1 VYAGVIEG
9 RVMMPHFP
17 SRMIVW
23 IAATS
28 AAATG
33 CASPPGRGPH
43 ARVAGPAAAVR
54 AGSPERAAR
63 AVPGHRGELDGVSC
77 PRPAA
82 CVAVGLS
89 LGREPGHFRPLAEA
103 WNGTTWRVLRTA
115 PLPAGVFGGLG
126 DVSCPAVTR
135 CLAVGSV
142 SSGRAQTGIA
152 EAWSGAGWRL
162 LRLRYPPG
170 TAASYLTGVSCLR
183 RTCLLVGAYQ
193 RRLPG
198 QPLPLAMQLRGGRV
212 RLLRPAVPAGRT
224 HARLDGISCAAASAC
239 MAVGA
244 YVYPFG
250 HNAPPGLAFAEAW
263 DGISWRL
270 IDVPTPDRAP
280 DSELG
285 RVSCPAATR
294 CLATGSFDFL
304 TAVSA
309 RPLTEAWQAGRWRAV
324 AITGQR
330 LKGLFPSGVSCWS
343 ASRCVAVGGTLGRT
357 ERPGAELWNGRT
369 LRALP
374 VPRPARGNLNGIS
387 CPAPSRCV
395 AVGVA
400 RRGTLAELWNG
411 KTWQVLPAPAITH

>member
-1 VYAGVIEG
+1 
-9 RVMMPHFP
+9 MMPHFP
-17 SRMIVW
+17 SRMIVL
-23 IAATS
+23 IAA
-28 AAATG
+28 AAAVVVTG
-33 CASPPGRGPH
+33 CASPPGRGAH
-43 ARVAGPAAAVR
+43 AQVAGPAAAVR

-63 AVPGHRGELDGVSC
+63 AVPGRRGELDGVSC
-77 PRPAA
+77 ARPAA
-82 CVAVGLS
+82 CVAVGLI
-89 LGREPGHFRPLAEA
+89 LGRRPGHFRPLAEA
-103 WNGTTWRVLRTA
+103 WNGTTWRVLNTA
-115 PLPAGVFGGLG
+115 SLPAGVFGGLG

-135 CLAVGSV
+135 CVAVGGV
-142 SSGRAQTGIA
+142 SAGRGQTGIA
-152 EAWSGAGWRL
+152 EAWNGAGWRL

-212 RLLRPAVPAGRT
+212 RLLRPGLPAGRM
-224 HARLDGISCAAASAC
+224 HAGLDGISCAAASAC

-244 YVYPFG
+244 YPYPFG

-263 DGISWRL
+263 DGTGWRV
-270 IDVPTPDRAP
+270 INVPTPDRAP

-294 CLATGSFDFL
+294 CLATGSFGFL
-304 TAVSA
+304 TAVST
-309 RPLTEAWQAGRWRAV
+309 RPLTEAWQAGRWRPV
-324 AITGQR
+324 PITGPG
-330 LKGLFPSGVSCWS
+330 LKGFFPSGVSCGS
-343 ASRCVAVGGTLGRT
+343 AGSCLAVGAITAAQAD
-357 ERPGAELWNGRT
+357 RPGAELWNGRT

-374 VPRPARGNLNGIS
+374 VPRPARGNLNAIS
-387 CPAPSRCV
+387 CPEPSRCV

-411 KTWQVLPAPAITH
+411 RTWRLLPAPAITH